1 MNLKRPGTQEL
12 LHCSFCQ
19 KPQDAVAK
27 LISSPGDHARAYICD
42 ECVAVCNSILE
53 EDRGERIPTAQA
65 KLPRPSEI
73 KVFLDQYVIGQEK
86 AKKKLAVAVYNHY
99 KRNLLTHVRS
109 DVELTKSN
117 ILLIGPTGTGKT
129 LLAQTLAR
137 VLEVPFAIADA
148 TTLTEAGYVGEDVE
162 NIILKLLQNAGG
174 DVQRTQ
180 QGIIYID
187 EIDKIAKKDENP
199 SITRDVSGEGV
210 QQALLKILE
219 GTVANVPPQG
229 GRKHPHQE
237 CTPVDT
243 TNILFICGGA
253 FVGMEKVIEHRM
265 GKKTMGFH
273 VETPTTP
280 VTSTSSPD
288 RRDIATLE
296 QVQPTDLIHYGLIPE
311 FVGRLPVVSVL
322 SDLDQQALVE
332 ILTQPKNALVRQY
345 QRLFDFENV
354 KLRFTEGSLRT
365 IAAQALERKVGA
377 RGLRMILEDLMLD
390 LMYHLPSQRKVR
402 EFAVTEEMVKNHEIN
417 FSSAFLEKAG

>member
-1 MNLKRPGTQEL
+1 LKRPGTEEM

-53 EDRGERIPTAQA
+53 EDRGERVPTAQA

-73 KVFLDQYVIGQEK
+73 KTFLDQYVVGQDK

-99 KRNLLTHVRS
+99 KRNILTRIRS

-243 TNILFICGGA
+243 ANILFICGGA
-253 FVGMEKVIEHRM
+253 FGGLEKVIEYRM

-273 VETPTTP
+273 AETPTA
-280 VTSTSSPD
+280 TSASG
-288 RRDIATLE
+288 RRDIATLQ

-322 SDLDQQALVE
+322 SDLDQQTLVE

-354 KLRFTEGSLRT
+354 KLRFTDESLGL
-365 IAAQALERKVGA
+365 IANQAMERKVGA

-402 EFAVTEEMVKNHEIN
+402 EFVVTDEMVKNHEIN

>member
-1 MNLKRPGTQEL
+1 MTLELPGTEEL
-12 LHCSFCQ
+12 LRCSFCQ

-27 LISSPGDHARAYICD
+27 LISSPGDSTRAYICD
-42 ECVAVCNSILE
+42 ECVGVCNGILE
-53 EDRGERIPTAQA
+53 EERTDRVPTAQS
-65 KLPRPSEI
+65 KMPRPLEI
-73 KVFLDQYVIGQEK
+73 KTFLDQYVVGQDQ

-99 KRNLLTHVRS
+99 KRNILTRIRS

-174 DVQRTQ
+174 DVQRAQ

-219 GTVANVPPQG
+219 GTLANVPPQG

-243 TNILFICGGA
+243 ANILFICGGA
-253 FVGMEKVIEHRM
+253 FGGLERVIEHRM
-265 GKKTMGFH
+265 GKKTMGFRA
-273 VETPTTP
+273 ETPATP
-280 VTSTSSPD
+280 VVTG
-288 RRDIATLE
+288 RRDIAILE

-322 SDLDQQALVE
+322 RDLDQQALVE

-354 KLRFTEGSLRT
+354 KLRFSEASLAM

-402 EFAVTEEMVKNHEIN
+402 EFVVTDEMVKHHEIN